1 MPPELGNTCVYE
13 IELEPSVAL
22 VSVVH
27 KNKSSAWVEPSD
39 TKINCPAISDIISN
53 SGSLEAAPDATTI
66 YKPFWDAVDW
76 SFNKTLFPVTNV
88 TPSNVSPFS
97 NPLEILTFAVDATL
111 AITLVL
117 SPATKVST

>member
-1 MPPELGNTCVYE
+1 MYE

-27 KNKSSAWVEPSD
+27 KNKSSAWVVPSD

-76 SFNKTLFPVTNV
+76 SFNKTLFPVANV
-88 TPSNVSPFS
+88 TPSKTSPFS
-97 NPLEILTFAVDATL
+97 NAVAIATLAVEATL

-117 SPATKVST
+117 NPVTILST